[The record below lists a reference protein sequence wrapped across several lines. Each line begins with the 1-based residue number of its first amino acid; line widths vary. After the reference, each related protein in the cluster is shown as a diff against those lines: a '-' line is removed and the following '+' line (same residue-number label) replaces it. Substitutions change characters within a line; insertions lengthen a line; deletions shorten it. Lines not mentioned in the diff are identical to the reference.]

1 LLDKSLAFLEASF
14 CVGYDARASLG
25 QLRPLTGKETLMNR
39 VRKMFLAIAIICWC
53 FLLVT
58 PAAAQIVYD
67 NGTPNTEGGFLSD
80 NDGGVRFADD
90 FRFGAPTQ
98 FNGIRFWGFYSP
110 SDTPPV
116 NDAFTV
122 VFYGNGGG
130 LPDSGNIL
138 STHVIGNVGR
148 TDTGDDTNG
157 GLLDIYVY
165 EAPLGNITLPAGQY
179 WVSVYNNT
187 PGDVDD
193 NWAWARHVFPGNDAR
208 SLDSGATW
216 LHEFSDSEL
225 AFQLI
230 VPEPRSIAV
239 VVIAVLV
246 VGIILSRAKKAACV
260 LLD

>member
-1 LLDKSLAFLEASF
+1 
-14 CVGYDARASLG
+14 
-25 QLRPLTGKETLMNR
+25 MNR
-39 VRKMFLAIAIICWC
+39 NIQPCLVIVSVCWSC
-53 FLLVT
+53 LFVT
-58 PAAAQIVYD
+58 PARAQIVYD
-67 NGTPNTEGGFLSD
+67 NGTPNKEGGFLSD

-122 VFYGNGGG
+122 VFYGNSGG
-130 LPDSGNIL
+130 LPDGGNIL
-138 STHVIGNVGR
+138 STHVIGNAGR

-165 EAPLGNITLPAGQY
+165 EAPLGDITLGPGQY

-187 PGDVDD
+187 SGDTDD

-208 SLDSGATW
+208 SLNNGVTW

-230 VPEPRSIAV
+230 VPESGTMWLMIVALGGLG
-239 VVIAVLV
+239 VLCRRV
-246 VGIILSRAKKAACV
+246 SRRA
-260 LLD
+260 